1 MWFPIAWLSLGFALK
16 WIREAFENFDKKW
29 GDKMFNIVLIILS
42 FALVV
47 TLAGVFKMG
56 GGILSVCLLFWFL
69 VCLMIKAN

>member
-29 GDKMFNIVLIILS
+29 GDKMLNVLLIVLS
-42 FALVV
+42 FALIV
-47 TLAGVFKMG
+47 TLVGVFKVS
-56 GGILSVCLLFWFL
+56 GGILLCCLMFWFL

>member
-29 GDKMFNIVLIILS
+29 GDKMLNVLLIVLS
-42 FALVV
+42 FALIV
-47 TLAGVFKMG
+47 TLVGALKVTW
-56 GGILSVCLLFWFL
+56 GILSICFLFWFL